1 MFKNKQNNDNDN
13 KNVKIKSNLS
23 SACIQK
29 MISVVGSNQ
38 SLNLISAISHKI
50 INRLLIFKF
59 YWFIVTFFFYFL
71 LALDIKLLKKFSKL
85 IYNLE

>member
-38 SLNLISAISHKI
+38 SLNLISVISHKI
-50 INRLLIFKF
+50 INRFFIFKF
-59 YWFIVTFFFYFL
+59 Y
-71 LALDIKLLKKFSKL
+71 
-85 IYNLE
+85 

>member
-1 MFKNKQNNDNDN
+1 MFKKKQNNDSGN

-50 INRLLIFKF
+50 INRFLFLNFIDLLLHLIF
-59 YWFIVTFFFYFL
+59 FFFL
-71 LALDIKLLKKFSKL
+71 LFISFSYKIIKEIFKTN
-85 IYNLE
+85 I

>member
-23 SACIQK
+23 SACILK

-50 INRLLIFKF
+50 VNRFLFLNFIDLLLH
-59 YWFIVTFFFYFL
+59 FFFTFY
-71 LALDIKLLKKFSKL
+71 
-85 IYNLE
+85 

>member
-1 MFKNKQNNDNDN
+1 MFKKKQNNDSGN

-50 INRLLIFKF
+50 INRFLFLNFIDLLLHLIFF
-59 YWFIVTFFFYFL
+59 FL
-71 LALDIKLLKKFSKL
+71 LFISFSYKIIKEIFKTN
-85 IYNLE
+85 I